1 MYNPPMVVYA
11 DMLFIENMII
21 GWVLLYLT
29 GEICGRGSIR
39 VQSDIQRMPS
49 RYKWRLLAGS
59 IMCGVFSLVI
69 FIHIKAPLMLL
80 MEAAFAFAACTVT
93 FSYRRMKNVKFALH
107 RSFTWIPWRHA
118 VTFIL
123 VTYFM
128 GGMTMGLLLLTRNN
142 GIYTA
147 VGIYTGDMKA
157 ALLALFIGMS
167 TMTVKQ
173 VINAVRKKKLY
184 KENTY
189 DVVIHHGDK
198 AIDTKAFLDTG
209 NHLKEPITGKP
220 VAVASEDLWNE
231 MQRAGLH
238 DPGLVVIPY
247 ETIGA
252 RGLLEGVRIDQI
264 DIGEMRIKKCII
276 AKGNNKQFVRSGVD
290 ESGGRKYELLLS
302 AEMKGEKGIW

>member
-1 MYNPPMVVYA
+1 MYNLIMTVYGEL
-11 DMLFIENMII
+11 LFIENMII

-29 GEICGRGSIR
+29 GEICGRR
-39 VQSDIQRMPS
+39 VGGGQDRGVMHRSCT
-49 RYKWRLLAGS
+49 YKWRLLIGAA
-59 IMCGVFSLVI
+59 MCGVFSLII
-69 FIHIKAPLMLL
+69 FLNIRAPVTIF
-80 MEAAFAFAACTVT
+80 MELCFAFMVCWATFGMKGQGYTKCTLRYT
-93 FSYRRMKNVKFALH
+93 
-107 RSFTWIPWRHA
+107 I
-118 VTFIL
+118 TFIL
-123 VTYFM
+123 VTYFI

-173 VINAVRKKKLY
+173 VIKAVRKKKLY
-184 KENTY
+184 EENTY

-198 AIDTKAFLDTG
+198 TIDTKAFLDTG

-220 VAVASEDLWNE
+220 VAVASEELWNE
-231 MQRAGLH
+231 MQGAGLH
-238 DPGLVVIPY
+238 NPGLVVIPY

-264 DIGEMRIKKCII
+264 DIGEMRIKGCII
-276 AKGNNKQFVRSGVD
+276 AKAGNNKQFVRNSVN
-290 ESGGRKYELLLS
+290 EIGGQKYELLLS